1 MAIPRAKKKKV
12 IRSRTR
18 TGVAAAPTDKGYG
31 ATKYY
36 FHNEVDK
43 KDYSS
48 CVKTYVKGNYKK
60 DDAKAIEANPEY
72 KFTMYSHYACIAFWL
87 NSGLEKTEE
96 VVYWEESLKKHLD
109 VLLEKGRGILTEKL
123 LASKDSD
130 KIISLTPQQRLA
142 NKISNTIM
150 QDLMDLED
158 LWMNGEDGDIDLYS
172 LFKKHGLAGSSVAP
186 VRDIIEGWLLD
197 YEDAYLKRC
206 DQAVEGYSHLTK
218 TKLKKRVN
226 LCKEMLSDLDRIK
239 SAARATRAV
248 KVKQPRAADKQI
260 SKMKYKKEDPEF
272 KLVSIPPVKIIG
284 SVRLYAFNTKT
295 RTLQEY
301 VTESPKGF
309 EVKGTTILNFD
320 KVSSRSIKLRKP
332 DEVLP
337 IILTKSSTQIRK
349 EWDKLKTK
357 VKIPNG
363 RINSDTILLRVMD
376 K

>member
-18 TGVAAAPTDKGYG
+18 SGVAATPTDKGYG
-31 ATKYY
+31 TAKYY

-48 CVKTYVKGNYKK
+48 CIKTYIKGNY
-60 DDAKAIEANPEY
+60 DRGDVKAIESNPEY

-96 VVYWEESLKKHLD
+96 VVYWEASLKKHLGE
-109 VLLEKGRGILTEKL
+109 LLEKGRDILTEKL
-123 LASKDSD
+123 LAAKDSD
-130 KIISLTPQQRLA
+130 KVISLTPQQRLA
-142 NKISNTIM
+142 NKIGNTIM

-158 LWMNGEDGDIDLYS
+158 SWIEGEDGDIDLYS
-172 LFKKHGLAGSSVAP
+172 LFKKHGLAGSSVSP
-186 VRDIIEGWLLD
+186 VRSIVENWLLD

-226 LCKEMLSDLDRIK
+226 LCKEMLNDLDRIK
-239 SAARATRAV
+239 SAARANRAV
-248 KVKQPRAADKQI
+248 KAKQPRAADKQI
-260 SKMKYKKEDPEF
+260 SRIKYKKEDSDF

-284 SVRLYAFNTKT
+284 SIRLYAFNTKT
-295 RTLQEY
+295 RTLHEY
-301 VTESPKGF
+301 VTESPNGF
-309 EVKGTTILNFD
+309 EVKGTTIQNFD
-320 KVSSRSIKLRKP
+320 KVSSRSVKLRKP

-337 IILTKSSTQIRK
+337 IILNKSSTQIRK

-357 VKIPNG
+357 VYIPNG
-363 RINSDTILLRVMD
+363 RINNDTILLRVMD